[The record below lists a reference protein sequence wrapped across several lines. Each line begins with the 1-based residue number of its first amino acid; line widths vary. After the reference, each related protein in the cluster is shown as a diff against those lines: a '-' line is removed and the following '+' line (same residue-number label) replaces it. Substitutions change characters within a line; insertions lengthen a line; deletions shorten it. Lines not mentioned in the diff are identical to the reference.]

1 MEQQSGGMAPMSEE
15 EREIF
20 RRVWRRVMP
29 EDRPD
34 CPFLL
39 DEQTEAGAAR
49 PAPAGEETAASSSAM
64 VERHPS
70 QHTPAPAGATQP
82 ALSPSRAEQV
92 LCMGERAAP
101 QGPGLMRA
109 VEETLSSARRYA
121 ALARQMSGTPART
134 LTALAQETR
143 WGAKRLSTAY
153 FLIAGVN
160 YWPDRPRPGMGRKN
174 VRAELRQAF
183 QAAQRCAA
191 HLEALADETC
201 DPCLADLCLELAG
214 QEHGRALTVRGLLER
229 M

>member
-1 MEQQSGGMAPMSEE
+1 MNEE
-15 EREIF
+15 EREVF

-39 DEQTEAGAAR
+39 DEHEEEPAGQSVAAMAAGEGVES
-49 PAPAGEETAASSSAM
+49 PAPLP
-64 VERHPS
+64 ERHPS

-82 ALSPSRAEQV
+82 ALSPDRAGTV
-92 LCMGERAAP
+92 PCLGEGAAP

-109 VEETLSSARRYA
+109 VEDALAAARRYA
-121 ALARQMSGTPART
+121 ALARQTGGAAART
-134 LTALAQETR
+134 LTAMAQEAR
-143 WGAKRLSTAY
+143 RGAKRLSTAY

-160 YWPDRPRPGMGRKN
+160 FWPDRPMPGAGRLN

-183 QAAQRCAA
+183 QAAQRAAA
-191 HLEALADETC
+191 HLEALSDETC
-201 DPCLADLCLELAG
+201 DLCLAGLCDELA
-214 QEHGRALTVRGLLER
+214 EEERSRALTVRALLER